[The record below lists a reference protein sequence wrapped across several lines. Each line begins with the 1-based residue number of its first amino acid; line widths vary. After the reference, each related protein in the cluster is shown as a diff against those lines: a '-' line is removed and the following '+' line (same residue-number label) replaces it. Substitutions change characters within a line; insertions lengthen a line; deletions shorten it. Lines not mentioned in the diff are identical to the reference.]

1 MSFPDYPY
9 FSNPSFG
16 YSSSLNP
23 FQGGP
28 SSQLK
33 SSSSSGG
40 SKLDPFSIAMAGVG
54 GLGSAVGGIFG
65 SQGAAQAAYQNAMMA
80 GAGLQYKQ
88 AEALGSLGQ
97 ARWVPMFGAGTG
109 GDISFARE
117 KEGEKFKQ
125 FFTRPQDLLYSTQAA
140 ERARAFS
147 EDPRTRQQS
156 ARDRKNELEMESLKA
171 GFQTSRM
178 FGPIG
183 QDVALAGKY
192 GLFA

>member
-9 FSNPSFG
+9 FSNTSFG
-16 YSSSLNP
+16 VSSSLNP

-28 SSQLK
+28 SSQLN

-65 SQGAAQAAYQNAMMA
+65 SQGAAQAAYQNAVMA

-117 KEGEKFKQ
+117 KEGEKFKN
-125 FFTRPQDLLYSTQAA
+125 FFTRPQDLLYFSEGA
-140 ERARAFS
+140 ERANLSKTTPAAQKTALFESELNRRNQIAF
-147 EDPRTRQQS
+147 DQS
-156 ARDRKNELEMESLKA
+156 KLT
-171 GFQTSRM
+171 GM
-178 FGPIG
+178 FGPTSFGNRFIG
-183 QDVALAGKY
+183 
-192 GLFA
+192 